1 MLTLDALK
9 NFGAD
14 VEAGMARCINNEAFY
29 MRMVRMAIADA
40 NFDKLLEAAEAG
52 DVKTGFEAA
61 HALKGIAGNLELTA
75 IFTPVSELTERLR
88 GGADCDFLEE
98 SRTICGLRDTLKAL
112 DE

>member
-40 NFDKLLEAAEAG
+40 NFDKLLEAADA
-52 DVKTGFEAA
+52 
-61 HALKGIAGNLELTA
+61 
-75 IFTPVSELTERLR
+75 R
-88 GGADCDFLEE
+88 
-98 SRTICGLRDTLKAL
+98 
-112 DE
+112 